1 MRQLRAFFLVVCQLL
16 VFMWATLAFGE
27 CLVVTTHGSR
37 WQFRDDVWRYP
48 AFQVHEEFFTV
59 LGTVELET
67 TLETFPERTISEQEH
82 IEFTFEL
89 DEQIDDA
96 LLFHLSGN
104 TPDYSGFR
112 ASFVVTDPNEVEYR
126 LANHTSERT
135 LHIDQPVQGT
145 YTIHMFSDR
154 DGTFTL
160 EVGTGISPFLTLD
173 LAAFTAL
180 FVPDLDPLTSREIDA
195 VRAFLDI
202 GGKLV
207 VISDFIQGSSYYSSS
222 NFPALNDLLSPSGIQ
237 FTAELAHSNEV
248 VTANHQ
254 EINVFDDVVDSPV
267 TRGVDSVISTASTL
281 ALSGGAQGLVFDD
294 DGNAVV
300 ALDQQGF
307 GDYLAVATGIG
318 FNSDFGLDENDLF
331 ATRIVE
337 WANGLSAVLYLSAA
351 ASAPGAAGTYWYT
364 DAWIHNRAE
373 VDVDVVGAFLAQG
386 RDNSSA
392 LVSLQS
398 LGTIAAGGFLEVADI
413 VSALGQSGK
422 VGGVYLAATPLEAT
436 GTADLI
442 AASSHTWTG
451 NPFGEGTY
459 GQGITAVSAGTEDE
473 LRVPGLIQTSAFRTN
488 VGVLN
493 TSYSDVT
500 VRIRILD
507 SSGTQRADVLWDLQ
521 PYEQRQAS
529 LASLGLSQLAGG
541 TCVFNVTA
549 GPESF
554 IGYASIVD
562 NDSGDAVY
570 VEAR

>member
-1 MRQLRAFFLVVCQLL
+1 MRQLRAFFLVVCQFIA
-16 VFMWATLAFGE
+16 FMWATLAFGE
-27 CLVVTTHGSR
+27 CLVVTTHGSG

-89 DEQIDDA
+89 DEQVDDA

-126 LANHTSERT
+126 LSNHTSERT

-154 DGTFTL
+154 DGTFSL

-173 LAAFTAL
+173 LTAFTAL

-207 VISDFIQGSSYYSSS
+207 VISDFIQGLSYYSSS

-248 VTANHQ
+248 VTANQQ

-294 DGNAVV
+294 DGKPVV

-318 FNSDFGLDENDLF
+318 FNSDFNLDENDLF

-351 ASAPGAAGTYWYT
+351 ASASGVAGTYWYT

-373 VDVDVVGAFLAQG
+373 VDVDVFGAFLAQG
-386 RDNSSA
+386 RDNSSVLA
-392 LVSLQS
+392 SLQS

-451 NPFGEGTY
+451 NPFGDGTY

-488 VGVLN
+488 VGALN
-493 TSYSDVT
+493 TSYSDIT

-507 SSGTQRADVLWDLQ
+507 GSGTQRADVLWDLQ

-562 NDSGDAVY
+562 NNSGDAVY

>member
-1 MRQLRAFFLVVCQLL
+1 MEQLRKTFLVVCQII
-16 VFMWATLAFGE
+16 VIFWATGAFGE
-27 CLVVTTHGSR
+27 CLVVTTHGSQ
-37 WQFRDDVWRYP
+37 WQFKDDVWRYP
-48 AFQVHEEFFTV
+48 AFQAHEDFFTV
-59 LGTVELET
+59 LGTVPLET
-67 TLETFPERTISEQEH
+67 TLENFPERTITGQEH

-89 DEQIDDA
+89 DEQVDDA

-104 TPDYSGFR
+104 SPDYGGFR
-112 ASFVVTDPNEVEYR
+112 ASFTVTDPNEVEYR
-126 LANHTSERT
+126 LSNHTSERT

-154 DGTFTL
+154 DGSFTL

-180 FVPDLDPLTSREIDA
+180 FVPDLDQLTTREIDA
-195 VRAFLDI
+195 VRAFLDT

-207 VISDFIQGSSYYSSS
+207 VISDFIQSATYRTSSD
-222 NFPALNDLLSPSGIQ
+222 FPALNDLLSPSGIQ
-237 FTAELAHSNEV
+237 FTGELALSNEV
-248 VTANHQ
+248 VIANQ
-254 EINVFDDVVDSPV
+254 NEINVFDDVVDSPI
-267 TRGVDSVISTASTL
+267 TRGVESVISTASTL
-281 ALSGGAQGLVFDD
+281 ALSGRAQGLVFDD
-294 DGNAVV
+294 DGDAVV

-307 GDYLAVATGIG
+307 GDYLVVATGIG
-318 FNSDFGLDENDLF
+318 FNSDFSLDENDLF

-364 DAWIHNRAE
+364 DAWIHNRAD

-386 RDNSSA
+386 RDNSSVLA
-392 LVSLQS
+392 SLQP
-398 LGTIAAGGFLEVADI
+398 LGTIVAGGFLEVADI

-451 NPFGEGTY
+451 NPFGDGTY

-473 LRVPGLIQTSAFRTN
+473 LRAPGLIQSSAFRTN

-493 TSYSDVT
+493 TSNADIT
-500 VRIRILD
+500 VRVRILD
-507 SSGTQRADVLWDLQ
+507 SSGMQRADVLWDLQ
-521 PYEQRQAS
+521 PYDQRQAS
-529 LASLGLSQLAGG
+529 LPSLGLSQLAGG
-541 TCVFNVTA
+541 TCVFSVTA

-562 NDSGDAVY
+562 NDSGDAFY